1 MTPVSP
7 DEGDDYKRRGEVQ
20 PPRVKRRTTHRPRA
34 RPNARSRNSTRGDKG
49 AGRPADRVSPVVR
62 ISNETELYEGKYESV
77 DVSVWNRTG
86 HDAQIYVRESFDDYY
101 PFHGGLESL
110 LARLIEAL
118 ENNSREDTPSSS
130 AADPSGF
137 DDEDRCQKWLDN
149 REKIERAFPGKNE
162 TLTIAKLISSRVHLI
177 RGRHSTF
184 VFSCVSAGSVA
195 DLPACPCMY
204 PNSIFYDNQIW
215 DKKRERKFR
224 WRDVSHDKDRLAI
237 YKPGA
242 VYCVQTLP
250 SQENESAIV
259 QHCCYDENRRLL
271 TRGSGAGTPYIVSP
285 DISPLLHDK
294 IDLLPWRLCKGDFTR
309 YAISREDIP
318 SYRVEPC

>member
-1 MTPVSP
+1 MF
-7 DEGDDYKRRGEVQ
+7 
-20 PPRVKRRTTHRPRA
+20 A
-34 RPNARSRNSTRGDKG
+34 
-49 AGRPADRVSPVVR
+49 
-62 ISNETELYEGKYESV
+62 
-77 DVSVWNRTG
+77 
-86 HDAQIYVRESFDDYY
+86 
-101 PFHGGLESL
+101 
-110 LARLIEAL
+110 
-118 ENNSREDTPSSS
+118 
-130 AADPSGF
+130 
-137 DDEDRCQKWLDN
+137 
-149 REKIERAFPGKNE
+149 
-162 TLTIAKLISSRVHLI
+162 
-177 RGRHSTF
+177 
-184 VFSCVSAGSVA
+184 CVSAGSIA
-195 DLPACPCMY
+195 DLPACPCVY

-309 YAISREDIP
+309 CTVLRDISYLIDSNLVNLREQKIIG
-318 SYRVEPC
+318 YQVFWVTEIRKTIRLL